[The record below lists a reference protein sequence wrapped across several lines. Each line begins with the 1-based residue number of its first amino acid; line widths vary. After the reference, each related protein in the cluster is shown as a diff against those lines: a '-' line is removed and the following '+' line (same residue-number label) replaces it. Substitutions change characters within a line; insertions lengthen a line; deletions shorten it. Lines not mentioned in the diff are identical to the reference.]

1 MDDYWIWIV
10 AAWGLLIGVWLW
22 SRKIDR
28 EVKAMEKDLKATLSK
43 ILFMRIEEHEGRLFA
58 YNAFNNEFVCQGA
71 DKEELNEN
79 FGKRYPDRRGV
90 IVEPDK
96 ETA

>member
-1 MDDYWIWIV
+1 MDDYWFWVIV
-10 AAWGLLIGVWLW
+10 TWALVIGVWLW

-28 EVKAMEKDLKATLSK
+28 EVKAMEKDIKLALNK
-43 ILFMRIEEHEGRLFA
+43 ILFMRIEEHDGRLFA
-58 YNAFNNEFVCQGA
+58 YNAINSEFICQGA
-71 DKEELNEN
+71 NKEELGEN
-79 FGKRYPDRRGV
+79 FGKRYPEHKGV

>member
-1 MDDYWIWIV
+1 MDNYWFWV
-10 AAWGLLIGVWLW
+10 FAAWSLLIGVWLW